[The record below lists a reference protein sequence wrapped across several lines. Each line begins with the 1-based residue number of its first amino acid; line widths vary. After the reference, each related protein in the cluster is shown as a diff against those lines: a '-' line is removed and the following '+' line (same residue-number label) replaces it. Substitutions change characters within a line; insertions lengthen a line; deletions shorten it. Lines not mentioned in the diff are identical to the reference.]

1 MPGYTARTPQ
11 GSRAVCYHG
20 RVTTAPSLLADLT
33 EPDAPAWDYIAGFE
47 APEAYDAFAYYRDLG
62 PRSRTLSGTARA
74 LGLGPGTVATWARRG
89 MWAERAASYDQH
101 RACERETLRKV
112 AEADVDQKWADK
124 RAERLEQLNE
134 IADLGA
140 SQLVHRLR
148 NRRGELRPNELVQV
162 ARLLLHFGNLA
173 NGDATEKV
181 AGLPDYSM
189 LSDEQ
194 LRAQREAVELLRKTL
209 GSKNDE

>member
-1 MPGYTARTPQ
+1 MQARRSC
-11 GSRAVCYHG
+11 GVCYTS
-20 RVTTAPSLLADLT
+20 RVTTTPDLLADLT
-33 EPDAPAWDYIAGFE
+33 EPDAAAWDYIAGFE

-62 PRSRTLSGTARA
+62 PRARTLSGTARA

-101 RACERETLRKV
+101 RAREREVLRKS
-112 AEADVDQKWADK
+112 AEAEADQKWADT

-140 SQLVHRLR
+140 AQLVHRLR

-173 NGDATEKV
+173 NGDATEKID
-181 AGLPDYSM
+181 GLPNFSNM
-189 LSDEQ
+189 SDSE
-194 LRAQREAVELLRKTL
+194 LRAHREAVELLRKTL
-209 GSKNDE
+209 WEQD